1 MYSKLF
7 NLSTPQESFERSSA
21 VFSGRVIDVVDQS
34 RVNEQTP
41 RGEDSN
47 FLSGVKV
54 RFEVSKIWKGKL
66 EQQIVV
72 TTSGS
77 SASCGYSFQKGAEYL
92 VYASAQEAKLQT
104 GLCSGTKPLSQAQ
117 ADLAV
122 LGTGET
128 PTAERSNAAQLQQN
142 RRLWRNQ
149 NISSYRYTLRLGC
162 NCLLEVTQPV
172 VIEVRN
178 GKVTSMV
185 AANSGKP
192 VNPEYFKN
200 YNSIPKLFDV
210 VQDAICASL
219 RDATRTQQRFAIA
232 KKAHS
237 LSVTYHPTLGYPTQI
252 NIDYDQQMADEE
264 LYLTIDNLEVIRYI
278 FSRVKRS

>member
-200 YNSIPKLFDV
+200 YNSIPRLFDV
-210 VQDAICASL
+210 VHAALS
-219 RDATRTQQRFAIA
+219 
-232 KKAHS
+232 KKAQR